1 VGRGA
6 SMKEASTRLH
16 RLPVVSE
23 LARRHSERTPA
34 VSIVGRRSPTVC
46 HGRVYSASASLPE
59 ALLEAGDA
67 HATGGSNVRDCRPGA
82 VL

>member
-1 VGRGA
+1 
-6 SMKEASTRLH
+6 MEEASTRLH

-23 LARRHSERTPA
+23 QARRHSERTPA

-46 HGRVYSASASLPE
+46 HGRAYSASASLPE

-67 HATGGSNVRDCRPGA
+67 YATGEVLRGA
-82 VL
+82 RHRGK